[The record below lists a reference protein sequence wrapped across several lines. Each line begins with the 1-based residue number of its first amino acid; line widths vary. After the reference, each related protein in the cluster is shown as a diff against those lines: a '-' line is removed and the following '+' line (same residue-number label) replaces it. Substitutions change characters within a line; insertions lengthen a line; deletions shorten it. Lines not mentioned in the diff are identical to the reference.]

1 MAFDYGQQ
9 LDQIAG
15 LRWRVKRALQRA
27 CFNVREGTADQ
38 KLLYD
43 AVFSNRTH
51 FGLEEVCLL
60 AWHFSWGDNDL
71 SVLGNAA
78 TDAQV
83 QICVDAILPELI
95 TRQKARTVVIGLDL

>member
-1 MAFDYGQQ
+1 MQYEVE
-9 LDQIAG
+9 IAHISG
-15 LRWRVKRALQRA
+15 LGDKVKRALQRA

-95 TRQKARTVVIGLDL
+95 TRQKARTVVIGLNI